1 MAEVLQ
7 FMKRHIELILFAAL
21 SLVVL
26 LWFGGWSFI
35 HQIDSLF
42 YLNPERRLEDVLY
55 FWKAGESLG
64 ISMAEFNL
72 IPFYLL
78 QTALVT
84 AISPLLGQWEAL
96 VASQAIMYYLT
107 VFLAFTFSN
116 CFFKQF
122 CRQILGYSN
131 INARDRVLIL
141 IVTLF
146 YVINPYTISTV
157 YWRYMTW
164 ALFWAA
170 FPILCYLFLKFLETS
185 KLRYVVASGVVFIT
199 PLAAGFPQVG
209 FVNLFLAYALLFV
222 LWYFKGQGNGLRQV
236 RQVAFFGVLFIALI
250 AWILIP
256 QFLSLTST
264 STYTS
269 APNFYSDQDYLDYS
283 SQYTTLS
290 NILTMVGNY
299 LLYNNVDSFPYSW
312 SDAYLAN
319 GIIRAALYVFPIL
332 AGLAMWFIGSEKD
345 KGRKKIMIT
354 IAASYLVLP
363 LAMKGVSAPFNDL
376 GNLLFELH
384 STFFRHPYDRFVSL
398 FIILNAFLMLYALR
412 NLAIHIP
419 DRKRFAVF
427 SLVMILLISAIGY
440 PFFTGEIINP
450 LDKVN
455 LSETNYLNL
464 EDAIGSELGEN
475 GRVIVF
481 PFSISGEYSYNISGE
496 LNRPNSKS
504 LAYDFLPQASVLQ
517 FTLSPYDRFALG
529 YIYEVIKNNDS
540 NAFFSFMYHLNVRA
554 ILIQKDYSTE
564 YNINPYT
571 AVPAEDAINFVDEL
585 IKDKNLDKLY
595 EDDNVALYRL
605 PEVTSSNM
613 VSGLPALLLGSY
625 SEVSTISVEKPI
637 VPLTGIWGYD
647 PEMFKE
653 YSDLLVS
660 DSPDTME
667 YLINLMSEKL
677 SISPYELGR
686 LSSDGWEKYATMD
699 ALYSNSSQIVDSGK
713 TYSDGNLSASWSFDK
728 QSDLQEWTAG
738 PGSLA
743 TAVLSSSVR
752 PGTSGLMMTMTNDTT
767 GTSYMEGPEV
777 NVTSNDILWSV
788 NWMKTQNAAG
798 SNITVMGYDSA
809 LGEWRALNYTLKGM
823 SGTHDWEEYSF
834 KVLIPEH
841 IEKVKLRIYASS
853 PLHPDEGDAITWF
866 DQLSLYS
873 MMNYTTSPYMQIP
886 IDVPETGRYYLLY
899 EVLVSPS
906 GGEVGID
913 LAGINSTIATQYSQQ
928 KWIWLGQALYLN
940 EGTYTALVKSVEG
953 TNSVRTISLINETN
967 YIEAAQKVGGALA
980 GKNMF
985 ISNSASSFLGT
996 NATII
1001 TNESGGNNLVFGKN
1015 GSAWTTLS
1023 IASEGDYKLSLYGS
1037 GSFVLTVDGVPLQL
1051 ITDGGSASVSTTV
1064 HLDPGTYN
1072 LTINGTTGSILTS
1085 LWTYRI
1091 TDGSSLDKFL
1101 DAQGANDVSIKK
1113 LSPTHYRIE
1122 ISSDSPFMYCLAES
1136 YDSQWKATIYKDGV
1150 AVRTISPVAL
1160 YGCLNGFW
1168 IDEVGSNI
1176 TLEITYGPQSLL
1188 DEGLAIS
1195 SLALLAIGAVAVIE
1209 LWYGSGAVGRGVRS
1223 MWKSIRRK

>member
-1 MAEVLQ
+1 MLR

-21 SLVVL
+21 SLVVI
-26 LWFGGWSFI
+26 LWFGGWSYI

-42 YLNPERRLEDVLY
+42 YLNPGRRLEDVIY
-55 FWKAGESLG
+55 FWKAGETLG
-64 ISMAEFNL
+64 LSMAEFNL

-78 QTALVT
+78 QTTLVT
-84 AISPLLGQWEAL
+84 VTSPLLGSWEAL
-96 VASQAIMYYLT
+96 VVSQAIMYYLT
-107 VFLAFTFSN
+107 VFLAFVFSN
-116 CFFKQF
+116 LFLKQF
-122 CRQILGYSN
+122 YRQILGYTE
-131 INARDRVLIL
+131 INARERVLIL

-170 FPILCYLFLKFLETS
+170 FPLLCYLFLKYLETN
-185 KLRYVVASGVVFIT
+185 KLRYVVASGAVFIT

-209 FVNLFLAYALLFV
+209 FVNLFLAYALLFL
-222 LWYFKGQGNGLRQV
+222 LWYFRGQRNGWRQV
-236 RQVAFFGVLFIALI
+236 RQVAIFGVLFIALT

-269 APNFYSDQDYLDYS
+269 APNVYSDQDYLEYS

-299 LLYNNVDSFPYSW
+299 LLYNNVNSFPYSW

-319 GIIRAALYVFPIL
+319 GAIRVALYMFPVL
-332 AGLAMWFIGSEKD
+332 AGLAMWFIGSEREA
-345 KGRKKIMIT
+345 GRKKVMLT
-354 IAASYLVLP
+354 VAAAYLVLP
-363 LAMKGVSAPFNDL
+363 LVMKGISAPFNDL

-398 FIILNAFLMLYALR
+398 FILLNTFLILYSLR
-412 NLAIHIP
+412 NLVPHLP
-419 DRKRFAVF
+419 DKKRFAIT
-427 SLVMILLISAIGY
+427 SLVIIILISAVGY
-440 PFFTGEIINP
+440 PFFTGEVINP
-450 LDKVN
+450 LDKID
-455 LSETNYLNL
+455 LSKTNYMNL
-464 EDAIGSELGEN
+464 GDAIGSELGEN
-475 GRVIVF
+475 GRVVVF

-540 NAFFSFMYHLNVRA
+540 DAFFTFMYHLDVKA

-564 YNINPYT
+564 YNMNPYT
-571 AVPAEDAINFVDEL
+571 AIPAEDALKFVHAL
-585 IKDKNLDKLY
+585 IEEKNLDKLY

-605 PEVTSSNM
+605 PEVESSNM
-613 VSGLPALLLGSY
+613 MSGLPALLLSSY
-625 SEVSTISVEKPI
+625 SEVSTLSVQKSI

-647 PEMFKE
+647 PKMFKE

-660 DSPDTME
+660 DSPDTMD
-667 YLINLMSEKL
+667 YLINLMSHKL

-686 LSSDGWEKYATMD
+686 LSSEGWEKYATMD
-699 ALYSNSSQIVDSGK
+699 ALYSNSSHIVESGK
-713 TYSDGNLSASWSFDK
+713 TYSDGISLASWTFDK
-728 QSDLQEWTAG
+728 QSDLQEWAAG

-752 PGTSGLMMTMTNDTT
+752 PGTSGLMMTMKNDTS
-767 GTSYMEGPEV
+767 GTSYMDGPEV
-777 NVTSNDILWSV
+777 NVTANDILWSI

-798 SNITVMGYDSA
+798 SNITVMGYDPTQ
-809 LGEWRALNYTLKGM
+809 GQWRAINYSLSGM

-834 KVLIPEH
+834 KVLIPEN

-853 PLHPDEGDAITWF
+853 PLDPNEGDAITWF

-886 IDVPETGRYYLLY
+886 IDVPESGRYYLLY

-913 LAGINSTIATQYSQQ
+913 LAGINSTIVTQYPQQ
-928 KWIWLGQALYLN
+928 KWIWMEQALYLN
-940 EGTYTALVKSVEG
+940 GGTYTALVKSLEG

-967 YIEAAQKVGGALA
+967 YIQAAHMVEGALA

-985 ISNSASSFLGT
+985 ISNSASSFFSY
-996 NATII
+996 NATVM
-1001 TNESGGNNLVFGKN
+1001 TNESGGKNLVFGQN

-1023 IASEGDYKLSLYGS
+1023 IASEGDYHLSLYGS
-1037 GSFVLTVDGVPLQL
+1037 GSFILTIDGVPLQL
-1051 ITDGGSASVSTTV
+1051 ALGGGGASAFATL
-1064 HLDPGTYN
+1064 HFKPGSYN
-1072 LTINGTTGSILTS
+1072 LTINGTSNSHLAS

-1091 TDGSSLDKFL
+1091 IDGTSLEKFL
-1101 DAQGANDVSIKK
+1101 EVQAANDISVEK
-1113 LSPTHYRIE
+1113 LSPTHYRVKINT
-1122 ISSDSPFMYCLAES
+1122 DSPFMYCLAES
-1136 YDSQWKATIYKDGV
+1136 YDSQWKATIYKDGA

-1168 IDEVGSNI
+1168 IDETGSNI
-1176 TLEITYGPQSLL
+1176 TLEITYGPQSLV
-1188 DEGLAIS
+1188 DIGLVIS
-1195 SLALLAIGAVAVIE
+1195 SLALLAIGVITVIE
-1209 LWYGSGAVGRGVRS
+1209 VRYGKGAVGRGARS
-1223 MWKSIRRK
+1223 AWNKMRRK